1 MRSGTKHLRIASV
14 IQIILGIASIALT
27 YFLVGS
33 LTSKDLVVAGITGKE
48 ALSILVATY
57 AGAAFQV
64 IAESLVYCYLRRNQ
78 LLL

>member
-33 LTSKDLVVAGITGKE
+33 LTSKDFSSSRNYRKR
-48 ALSILVATY
+48 SIRY
-57 AGAAFQV
+57 IG
-64 IAESLVYCYLRRNQ
+64 CNLRRSCFPSNSWN
-78 LLL
+78 LWSIVI